1 MRKPAPSAPPRKPPP
16 MSTPDTIAKLAAR
29 LQHMADMADAFG
41 PTDDGDTMRLAAAVI
56 IEMESTITQ
65 QVQALEAEVR
75 RLEREIHH
83 V

>member
-1 MRKPAPSAPPRKPPP
+1 
-16 MSTPDTIAKLAAR
+16 MSSPDTLAKLTAR

-75 RLEREIHH
+75 RLERERANLG
-83 V
+83 

>member
-1 MRKPAPSAPPRKPPP
+1 MSA
-16 MSTPDTIAKLAAR
+16 PDTIAKLAAK

-56 IEMESTITQ
+56 IEMENTITQ

-75 RLEREIHH
+75 RLETDLHRA
-83 V
+83 

>member
-1 MRKPAPSAPPRKPPP
+1 MPSAPPRKQLP
-16 MSTPDTIAKLAAR
+16 MSTPDTLAKLAAK

-41 PTDDGDTMRLAAAVI
+41 PTDDGDIMRLAAAVI

-75 RLEREIHH
+75 RLETDLHRA
-83 V
+83 

>member
-1 MRKPAPSAPPRKPPP
+1 MSAP
-16 MSTPDTIAKLAAR
+16 DTLAKLAAK

-56 IEMESTITQ
+56 IEMENMMTQ

-75 RLEREIHH
+75 RLETQIYRG
-83 V
+83 

>member
-1 MRKPAPSAPPRKPPP
+1 
-16 MSTPDTIAKLAAR
+16 MSSPDTLAKLTAR
-29 LQHMADMADAFG
+29 LKHMADMADAFG

-75 RLEREIHH
+75 RLERERANLG
-83 V
+83 

>member
-1 MRKPAPSAPPRKPPP
+1 MT
-16 MSTPDTIAKLAAR
+16 TPDTIAKLAAR
-29 LQHMADMADAFG
+29 LKHMADMANAFG

-75 RLEREIHH
+75 RLERERANFG
-83 V
+83 

>member
-1 MRKPAPSAPPRKPPP
+1 
-16 MSTPDTIAKLAAR
+16 MSKPDTTAKLAAK

>member
-1 MRKPAPSAPPRKPPP
+1 
-16 MSTPDTIAKLAAR
+16 MSTPDTIAKLAAK

-56 IEMESTITQ
+56 IEMESTITR

-75 RLEREIHH
+75 RLETDLHRA
-83 V
+83 

>member
-1 MRKPAPSAPPRKPPP
+1 MSAP
-16 MSTPDTIAKLAAR
+16 DTTAKLAAK

-41 PTDDGDTMRLAAAVI
+41 PTDDGDTIRLAAAVI
-56 IEMESTITQ
+56 IEMENTITK

-75 RLEREIHH
+75 RLERERANH

>member
-1 MRKPAPSAPPRKPPP
+1 MT
-16 MSTPDTIAKLAAR
+16 TPDTIAKLAAR

-41 PTDDGDTMRLAAAVI
+41 PTDDGVTMRLAAAVI

-75 RLEREIHH
+75 RLERERANFA
-83 V
+83 

>member
-1 MRKPAPSAPPRKPPP
+1 MQ
-16 MSTPDTIAKLAAR
+16 TPDTLAKLTAR

-41 PTDDGDTMRLAAAVI
+41 PTNDGDTMRLAAAVI

-75 RLEREIHH
+75 RLERERANH
-83 V
+83 VCQLHR

>member
-1 MRKPAPSAPPRKPPP
+1 
-16 MSTPDTIAKLAAR
+16 
-29 LQHMADMADAFG
+29 MADMADAFG

-75 RLEREIHH
+75 RLETDLHRA
-83 V
+83 

>member
-1 MRKPAPSAPPRKPPP
+1 MTS
-16 MSTPDTIAKLAAR
+16 PDTLAKLTAR

-75 RLEREIHH
+75 RLERERANLG
-83 V
+83 